1 MFYVLPGNTSAVYN
15 LGSNKLKLVSDS
27 SVLFFGKYLVN
38 DISSVVDNNS
48 QHLYNDIVNDKKFP

>member
-1 MFYVLPGNTSAVYN
+1 MFYLETRLLSITWVQTSWN
-15 LGSNKLKLVSDS
+15 LLVTVQC
-27 SVLFFGKYLVN
+27 SVLLFGKYLVN

>member
-1 MFYVLPGNTSAVYN
+1 MFYLETRLLSITWVQTSWN
-15 LGSNKLKLVSDS
+15 LLVTVQR
-27 SVLFFGKYLVN
+27 SVLLFGKYLVN